1 MYTMKILEREPALS
15 HFLSAHLP
23 PQWGRALSSAPA
35 GRADL
40 VVVSPDLIQV
50 PSAPTACRAL
60 LAPGSLAHLAGELS
74 AAWVVSYGLTPRDTL
89 TFSSL
94 GQDTLCLALQRELV
108 TLSGDCLEVTQEDPL
123 GAYAVDYI
131 KYDVK
136 QTPSYYQVEIKL
148 AYAVDPEE
156 LSQVISVTGSTAVE
170 QELRALLP
178 DQPEKVVFRI
188 SYFTQED
195 SAETLRQAVQEAY
208 QAQTRPLPPLLGV
221 EVKLYPDSG
230 QQRVAE
236 ILLTWQAREHQTV
249 EDFLGNL
256 KN

>member
-1 MYTMKILEREPALS
+1 MISIHYTQDNASVNEMENSITNLLRGQLQQIPSLSDITSESREGSGTITMKFEYGTSIDYAFIEVN
-15 HFLSAHLP
+15 
-23 PQWGRALSSAPA
+23 QKV
-35 GRADL
+35 D
-40 VVVSPDLIQV
+40 
-50 PSAPTACRAL
+50 
-60 LAPGSLAHLAGELS
+60 
-74 AAWVVSYGLTPRDTL
+74 AAMNSFPKEMD
-89 TFSSL
+89 
-94 GQDTLCLALQRELV
+94 QA
-108 TLSGDCLEVTQEDPL
+108 CLEVTQEDPL

-136 QTPSYYQVEIKL
+136 QTPSYYQVEVKL

>member
-1 MYTMKILEREPALS
+1 MKQQERRTWAEISLPNLE
-15 HFLSAHLP
+15 HNY
-23 PQWGRALSSAPA
+23 RA
-35 GRADL
+35 
-40 VVVSPDLIQV
+40 
-50 PSAPTACRAL
+50 
-60 LAPGSLAHLAGELS
+60 
-74 AAWVVSYGLTPRDTL
+74 
-89 TFSSL
+89 
-94 GQDTLCLALQRELV
+94 
-108 TLSGDCLEVTQEDPL
+108 
-123 GAYAVDYI
+123 
-131 KYDVK
+131 
-136 QTPSYYQVEIKL
+136 
-148 AYAVDPEE
+148 
-156 LSQVISVTGSTAVE
+156 
-170 QELRALLP
+170 LRALLP